1 VDRNESETL
10 VTPRAEGG
18 VRAEIGA
25 WLDEFSDEVANL
37 RFDDAATR
45 FRPDVVSFSSFRDV
59 VTGIDQFVNAQWR
72 SVWPSIVDFRLET
85 DKMHV
90 NVSPDELMAAVAC
103 TWTSTGFDTDGTPF
117 DRPGR
122 CTVVLERDR
131 PGDAWLGVQGH
142 FSLHRGVPQQS
153 FGPGGR
159 RRDE

>member
-1 VDRNESETL
+1 MDRNESETQ
-10 VTPRAEGG
+10 VTQRTYSD
-18 VRAEIGA
+18 VRAEVGA

-72 SVWPSIVDFRLET
+72 SVWPSMIDFRLET
-85 DKMHV
+85 DKMQV
-90 NVSPDELMAAVAC
+90 TVSPDELMAAVAC
-103 TWTSTGFDTDGTPF
+103 TWTSTGFDPDGTPF

-122 CTVVLERDR
+122 CTVVLERDG
-131 PGDAWLGVQGH
+131 PGDPWLGVHGH
-142 FSLHRGVPQQS
+142 FSLYRGVPQQS

-159 RRDE
+159 LRDK